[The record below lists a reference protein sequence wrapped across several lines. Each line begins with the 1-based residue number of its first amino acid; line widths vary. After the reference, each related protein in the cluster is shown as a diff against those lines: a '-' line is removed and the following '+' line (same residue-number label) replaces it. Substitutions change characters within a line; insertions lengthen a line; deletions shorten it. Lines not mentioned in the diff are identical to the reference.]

1 MNLAERSLRAVKWN
15 YIGTISRAAAQF
27 VSLIA
32 LARLLGPEPTGLFG
46 YAFMLV
52 SFTALAA
59 EMGLSAALV
68 QAPTLN
74 RAQLGS
80 VVSRLVLVAIGLS
93 SVLFL
98 LSGWIATT
106 LFNAPLAK
114 PVLQA
119 IAPSLIV
126 SALSIP
132 PAAMLKRELKFRAL
146 TLIGLGSYIFGYI
159 FVGIGV
165 AYAGGG
171 VWSLVAAWYAQNI
184 TGCIAMNMSA
194 RGSLAWGNPLRL
206 SKLGSFGGIIM
217 VTYLFNWVIDNAT
230 HFVIGRVFGPASL
243 GAYTVANNLV
253 RTPAGHL
260 VTNLQSV
267 LFPASALAQDNPQ
280 ALRRAYLTALSG
292 VALVALPLFGG
303 AAAASSLVVDALLGT
318 KWVEAQPLFA
328 PLALAMIPHCL
339 MAIAGPI
346 LGGKG
351 EPIGELV
358 VQSLI
363 ATVLVLA
370 LYAASQFG
378 LETLAWTVCTV
389 FLLRFAGMSYALSR
403 RIGVSMPDMMG
414 ALRGGLLLGTGA
426 VVAALAIQ
434 HILPSLAIELAP
446 IPKLILVMVGITIG
460 CLVLLIGLPRQCLDH
475 RLGWMAS
482 RLLGE
487 RPHIC
492 KLPFMR
498 RFAAHLAKSSSEQ

>member
-1 MNLAERSLRAVKWN
+1 MNLTERSLRAVKWN

-46 YAFMLV
+46 YAFMLI
-52 SFTALAA
+52 SFTAVAA
-59 EMGLSAALV
+59 EMGLSAAMV
-68 QAPTLN
+68 QAKTLS

-80 VVSRLVLVAIGLS
+80 VASRLILVAIGLS
-93 SVLFL
+93 SGLYL
-98 LSGWIATT
+98 ISEWIAAT
-106 LFNAPLAK
+106 LFNAPMAT

-119 IAPSLIV
+119 MAPSLIV

-159 FVGIGV
+159 LVGIGV

-184 TGCIAMNMSA
+184 SACIAMNISA
-194 RGSLAWGNPLRL
+194 RGSLVWGNPLQL
-206 SKLGSFGGIIM
+206 QKLGGFGGIIM

-230 HFVIGRVFGPASL
+230 HFVVGRVFGPASL

-267 LFPASALAQDNPQ
+267 LFPASALAQDNPE

-292 VALVALPLFGG
+292 ISLVSLPLFSG
-303 AAAASSLVVDALLGT
+303 AAAASSLVVDALLGN

-339 MAIAGPI
+339 MALAGPI

-363 ATVLVLA
+363 ATVLVVA
-370 LYAASQFG
+370 LYSASQFG
-378 LETLAWTVCTV
+378 LETLAWTVCAV

-403 RIGVSMPDMMG
+403 RIGVSFFDIMA

-426 VVAALAIQ
+426 VAAVLTIQ
-434 HILPSLAIELAP
+434 HILPLLAIELPP
-446 IPKLILVMVGITIG
+446 IPKLLLVMMGITVC
-460 CLVLLIGLPRQCLDH
+460 CLVLLIVLPRHCLDY

-482 RLLGE
+482 RLLGKQ
-487 RPHIC
+487 PYIF

-498 RFAAHLAKSSSEQ
+498 RFAEHLANSASAP

>member
-15 YIGTISRAAAQF
+15 YIGTISRAIAQF
-27 VSLIA
+27 VSTIA
-32 LARLLGPEPTGLFG
+32 LARLLGPEQTGLFG
-46 YAFMLV
+46 YAFMLI
-52 SFTALAA
+52 SFAALAA

-68 QAPTLN
+68 QAPTLD
-74 RAQLGS
+74 RTQLGS
-80 VVSRLVLVAIGLS
+80 AVSRLVLVAIVMGSL
-93 SVLFL
+93 LFL
-98 LSGWIATT
+98 LSEWIATA
-106 LFNAPLAK
+106 LFNAPLAS
-114 PVLQA
+114 PILQA
-119 IAPSLIV
+119 IAPSLLV

-132 PAAMLKRELKFRAL
+132 PAAMLRRKLQFRGL

-171 VWSLVAAWYAQNI
+171 VWSLVAAWYAQNL
-184 TGCIAMNMSA
+184 TACVAMNLAA
-194 RGSLAWGNPLRL
+194 RGSLVWGNPLQL
-206 SKLGSFGGIIM
+206 SKLSGFGGIIM

-243 GAYTVANNLV
+243 GAFTVASNLV

-267 LFPASALAQDNPQ
+267 LFPASALAQGNPQ

-292 VALVALPLFGG
+292 VGIVALPLFGG
-303 AAAASSLVVDALLGT
+303 AAATSSLVVDALLGA
-318 KWVEAQPLFA
+318 KWLEAQPLFA

-363 ATVLVLA
+363 ATILVLA
-370 LYAASQFG
+370 LYTASSFG
-378 LETLAWTVCTV
+378 LQALAWTVFAV
-389 FLLRFAGMSYALSR
+389 FLLRFVGMSFALSR
-403 RIGVSMPDMMG
+403 RIGVSLADMIA
-414 ALRGGLLLGTGA
+414 ALQGGLLLGASA
-426 VVAALAIQ
+426 VVVALAIQ
-434 HILPSLAIELAP
+434 HTLTLLTIELAP
-446 IPKLILVMVGITIG
+446 ISRLVLVMAGITIG
-460 CLVLLIGLPRQCLDH
+460 CIVMLISLPRHCLDDH
-475 RLGWMAS
+475 LGWLAS

-487 RPHIC
+487 RNHIF

-498 RFAAHLAKSSSEQ
+498 RFTTHLAKTSSKS